1 MKKNLEERMNIV
13 KKILFGEP
21 TMLMTKPIK
30 KGSVKNK
37 DICGCCTGFTLD
49 IDNLSYRGT
58 WISTIEGINLYVDGE
73 EIPENV
79 ILICINGM
87 KIPVANCSGH
97 TEVFWDPQ
105 ATCSLSVNKIGG
117 LTPGEHKISI
127 EIIRRPDF
135 GHSYGENYEGY
146 NDAYE
151 FLNPEHIKDEILFT
165 I

>member
-1 MKKNLEERMNIV
+1 MEKNLEERMNIV
-13 KKILFGEP
+13 NEILFDKP
-21 TMLMTKPIK
+21 AMLLTKPIK
-30 KGSVKNK
+30 KGTVKNK
-37 DICGCCTGFTLD
+37 DICGCCTGFTFEL
-49 IDNLSYRGT
+49 DNLSNRGT

-73 EIPENV
+73 QIPEDALLV
-79 ILICINGM
+79 CIKGM
-87 KIPVANCSGH
+87 KIPVANCGGH

-105 ATCSLSVNKIGG
+105 PTCTLSVNKIGG

-146 NDAYE
+146 SDAYE
-151 FLNPEHIKDEILFT
+151 FLNPEHAKDEVLVT